1 MSSALIAPT
10 FEPIDRVIGDRA
22 PTTAHDLQQGD
33 APWLGRARVSVS
45 VVIPALNEAD
55 CLPHVLPRLPA
66 WVDEVLLVDG
76 QSTDGTVDIARR
88 LRPDVRIVAQQ
99 GRGKGAALRTGL
111 MQATGD
117 IIVTL
122 DADGSTDPSE
132 IPAFVGALL
141 AGADFAKGSRFLQGA
156 GS

>member
-10 FEPIDRVIGDRA
+10 YEPIDRVPRDRA
-22 PTTAHDLQQGD
+22 PTTTHDLQQ
-33 APWLGRARVSVS
+33 ASTPWKGRARVS

-111 MQATGD
+111 
-117 IIVTL
+117 
-122 DADGSTDPSE
+122 
-132 IPAFVGALL
+132 
-141 AGADFAKGSRFLQGA
+141 
-156 GS
+156 